1 MAPTATAPPPEVA
14 PTNEESPSAPETDW
28 DLSVP
33 IDPGQQFQALMRGL
47 RRRKGFGLFFVRC
60 AGVVA
65 DELHGQIQGSLP
77 DKQIGLL
84 ELAGE
89 EPDLLARVLAISN
102 LSELDVVVVRGI
114 EKSLSGHLKP
124 GYGGEGAYYSLE
136 TVPPILG
143 SLNLQR
149 ERFRERLPCA
159 LVFAVEPWALKFFIR
174 RAADF
179 FDWHSGV
186 YELTDD
192 QQTLDTRAQQLSIEG
207 DYNKFLSWSSEQQIE
222 YMTRLENLLEE
233 PSLAQSRRINLLF
246 KLGNLSLAAN
256 YLDIAV
262 GAYDQAVEI
271 EPSFYEAWNN
281 RGIALLKLE
290 RYEAAIG
297 SYNRAVKIKPDYH
310 DAWNNRG
317 NALGRLER
325 YEEAIA
331 SYQEALTI
339 KPDFYEAW
347 NNMGWALGN
356 LGRYEAAVASYD
368 RALAIKPDYQEA
380 QNSRRWALGNLGK
393 PDAIPGSYESAL
405 PFNPDSS
412 QSNQPTETREALPPG
427 NLSRA
432 ISNLGQQTPTL
443 DLYDRTISLGLDDY
457 ETWFNRGG
465 VLYRLGRH
473 EEAIAS
479 YDRAIQFKPDYHEA
493 WYGRGNELDNLGRY
507 EEAIASFDRAI
518 QFKPD
523 FYQAWNNQGVALKNL
538 GRHEEAI
545 ASFDKAIQFK
555 PDDPEAWNNRGNVL
569 KNLGRD
575 EESIA
580 SYDRAIQFQPDD
592 HKAWNN
598 RGIALVKLGRYEE
611 AIASYDQALQFKPN
625 LYQAWYGK
633 AICYVKQGQVDE
645 AINHLR
651 QAIKLDS
658 DARNWAKEADSDF
671 DPIRPDPR
679 FQALIQEP

>member
-1 MAPTATAPPPEVA
+1 MGVRRWLKDRIRRGWRRLFASSPAVVAPIATAPPPEVA
-14 PTNEESPSAPETDW
+14 PTSEESPSAPETDW

-89 EPDLLARVLAISN
+89 EPDLLARVLTISN

-149 ERFRERLPCA
+149 ERFRERLSCA

-207 DYNKFLSWSSEQQIE
+207 DYNKFLSWSPEQQIE
-222 YMTRLENLLEE
+222 YMTQLENLLEE

-271 EPSFYEAWNN
+271 EPNFYEAWNN

-325 YEEAIA
+325 Y
-331 SYQEALTI
+331 
-339 KPDFYEAW
+339 
-347 NNMGWALGN
+347 
-356 LGRYEAAVASYD
+356 
-368 RALAIKPDYQEA
+368 
-380 QNSRRWALGNLGK
+380 
-393 PDAIPGSYESAL
+393 
-405 PFNPDSS
+405 
-412 QSNQPTETREALPPG
+412 
-427 NLSRA
+427 
-432 ISNLGQQTPTL
+432 
-443 DLYDRTISLGLDDY
+443 
-457 ETWFNRGG
+457 
-465 VLYRLGRH
+465 
-473 EEAIAS
+473 
-479 YDRAIQFKPDYHEA
+479 
-493 WYGRGNELDNLGRY
+493 
-507 EEAIASFDRAI
+507 
-518 QFKPD
+518 
-523 FYQAWNNQGVALKNL
+523 
-538 GRHEEAI
+538 
-545 ASFDKAIQFK
+545 
-555 PDDPEAWNNRGNVL
+555 
-569 KNLGRD
+569 
-575 EESIA
+575 
-580 SYDRAIQFQPDD
+580 
-592 HKAWNN
+592 
-598 RGIALVKLGRYEE
+598 
-611 AIASYDQALQFKPN
+611 
-625 LYQAWYGK
+625 
-633 AICYVKQGQVDE
+633 
-645 AINHLR
+645 
-651 QAIKLDS
+651 
-658 DARNWAKEADSDF
+658 
-671 DPIRPDPR
+671 
-679 FQALIQEP
+679 